1 VTRST
6 IRQCSMERKWIFGF
20 ALTNVMHSPGTGL
33 PVMRG
38 CVLAMGIA
46 AALAV
51 PGPVRAQYKATNA
64 LDSAGILAFG
74 PGNVLFVGD
83 IKGATVHAFTLRATD
98 FTPQNIA
105 MGNAHNFEGR
115 DLISGIDVKL
125 GALLGTKPDQIL
137 INDMIVHQPEK
148 QIFLSVQRGR
158 GPTAAPVIVKVNNG
172 QLEVLNLD
180 GLPHSKIAIAN
191 EPDKQTLEFGQRER
205 SLAITDIKYYN
216 GEIFVTGV
224 SNEEFASTL
233 YRIHYPFDN
242 RVSTSTVEI
251 WHSVHAE
258 FETRAPIIR
267 HLIHEVKGE
276 PYLFAVYACTPLV
289 RIPLAA
295 LKDGAHVRGD
305 TIGELGYGS
314 TPIDMLTYADP
325 SDHRD
330 YLLVTN
336 NMRGATRI
344 AIADLDEAT
353 PMPVNVPNN
362 FGPAGIAQYSLP
374 VTGAQHLA
382 LIDPQWAVEIRR
394 YPADANRLD
403 LHTLPLPYYLD
414 RADQIVE
421 MNWPGGPDPFG
432 YHTKAAK
439 PQ

>member
-1 VTRST
+1 MTNVKILERSLQWRT
-6 IRQCSMERKWIFGF
+6 ICPKRVSLTALALSV
-20 ALTNVMHSPGTGL
+20 ALTFT
-33 PVMRG
+33 
-38 CVLAMGIA
+38 
-46 AALAV
+46 
-51 PGPVRAQYKATNA
+51 GPVRAAEGRASGLQA
-64 LDSAGILAFG
+64 AGVLAFG

-83 IKGATVHAFTLRATD
+83 IKGAAVHAFVLRATD
-98 FTPQNIA
+98 FTPQPNVT

-115 DLISGIDVKL
+115 DLIRGLDQKL
-125 GALLGTKPDQIL
+125 AALLGTKPDQIL
-137 INDMIVHQPEK
+137 INDMVVHQPDQ
-148 QIFLSVQRGR
+148 QIFLSVERGR
-158 GPTAAPVIVKVNNG
+158 GPDAIPVIIKVNNG
-172 QLEVLNLD
+172 HLEILNLD
-180 GLPHSKIAIAN
+180 GLPHTRVSIAS

-224 SNEEFASTL
+224 SNEEFSSTL
-233 YRIHYPFDN
+233 RRIHYPFDN
-242 RVSTSTVEI
+242 HVATSTIEI

-267 HLIHEVKGE
+267 ELIHEINGT

-295 LKDGAHVRGD
+295 LKGGVHVRGD

-325 SDHRD
+325 SDHKE

-336 NMRGATRI
+336 NMRGATRV
-344 AIADLDEAT
+344 ATADLDGAQ

-374 VTGAQHLA
+374 LIGAQHLA
-382 LIDPQWAVEIRR
+382 LINPQWVVEIRR
-394 YPADANRLD
+394 YPENSNHVD
-403 LHTLPLPYYLD
+403 LHTLPLPYFLD

-421 MNWPGGPDPFG
+421 MNWPGAPDPFG
-432 YHTKAAK
+432 YHTAPSKS
-439 PQ
+439 Q

>member
-1 VTRST
+1 VSQLT
-6 IRQCSMERKWIFGF
+6 IR
-20 ALTNVMHSPGTGL
+20 
-33 PVMRG
+33 MRSRATTWW
-38 CVLAMGIA
+38 CVIVLGVV

-51 PGPVRAQYKATNA
+51 SEPVWAETNGANA
-64 LDSAGILAFG
+64 LQSAGILAFG

-83 IKGATVHAFTLRATD
+83 TKGAAVHAFTLRATD
-98 FTPQNIA
+98 LTSQNVA

-115 DLISGIDVKL
+115 DLISGLDRKL
-125 GALLGTKPDQIL
+125 AALLGTTPDQIV
-137 INDMIVHQPEK
+137 INDMVVHQPEK
-148 QIFLSVQRGR
+148 QIFLSVERGR
-158 GPTAAPVIVKVNNG
+158 GPSATPVIVKVNNG
-172 QLEVLNLD
+172 QLEILNLD
-180 GLPHSKIAIAN
+180 GLSHSKIGIAN

-216 GEIFVTGV
+216 SEIFVTGV

-233 YRIHYPFDN
+233 RRIHYPFDGH
-242 RVSTSTVEI
+242 VSISTIEI
-251 WHSVHAE
+251 WHSVHGE

-267 HLIHEVKGE
+267 QLIHEVNGE

-314 TPIDMLTYADP
+314 TPIDMLTYTDP
-325 SDHRD
+325 SDRKD

-336 NMRGATRI
+336 NMRGATRV
-344 AIADLDEAT
+344 AISDLDGAT

-362 FGPAGIAQYSLP
+362 FGPAGITQYSMP

-382 LIDPQWAVEIRR
+382 LLDPQWAVEIRR

-403 LHTLPLPYYLD
+403 LHTLPLPYFLD

-421 MNWPGGPDPFG
+421 MNWPGAPDPFG
-432 YHTKAAK
+432 YHTGPAK
-439 PQ
+439 